1 MRITAHE
8 LNGHAEFL
16 NDYSFRLNYSP
27 FQPGIPLGLYELP
40 RRSGDAHLYRLNH
53 PLAEAIIKQAKERA
67 LSVQEVCFDYSRH
80 SGIIS
85 ALKPLVG
92 KSGWLTVSAFTVESL
107 DQTEDHM
114 IFGAVAEDGS
124 ALEPEFGRR
133 IFSLAATENG
143 PCRDMAPTT
152 MHAIIQQQQKLIQ
165 QTISERN
172 AGFYEAEAEKLEGWS
187 DDLKL
192 GLEREI
198 KDFDRQIREARR
210 VATAAL
216 TLEAKLNG
224 QKQIKA
230 IEALRN
236 QKRRSLFEAQDKID
250 QQREDLI
257 SKIEGKLTQHSG
269 LQELFTIRWSLQ

>member
-1 MRITAHE
+1 M
-8 LNGHAEFL
+8 
-16 NDYSFRLNYSP
+16 
-27 FQPGIPLGLYELP
+27 
-40 RRSGDAHLYRLNH
+40 
-53 PLAEAIIKQAKERA
+53 
-67 LSVQEVCFDYSRH
+67 
-80 SGIIS
+80 
-85 ALKPLVG
+85 VG

-114 IFGAVAEDGS
+114 IFGAVADDGS
-124 ALEPEFGRR
+124 ALEPEFGPR

-143 PCRDMAPTT
+143 PCRDAAPTT
-152 MHAIIQQQQKLIQ
+152 MQAIIQQRQTLIQ

-172 AGFYEAEAEKLEGWS
+172 AVFFEAEAEKLEGWS

-198 KDFDRQIREARR
+198 KEFDRQIREARR
-210 VATAAL
+210 AATAAL
-216 TLEAKLNG
+216 TLEAKLTG
-224 QKQIKA
+224 QKHIKA
-230 IEALRN
+230 VEALRN